1 MPSLVVQ
8 LEALCMCALLCN
20 MLVVANTVHGCNTG
34 ISMYDN
40 VHTTFIQ
47 QLQMDRIGGSHSH
60 TAYYST
66 GLAHTQWCRW
76 RQQKAA
82 AYMTDIAVLM

>member
-20 MLVVANTVHGCNTG
+20 MLVVAKTVHGCNTG
-34 ISMYDN
+34 IHVWQHSYKR
-40 VHTTFIQ
+40 Q
-47 QLQMDRIGGSHSH
+47 QLQMDRIGSSHSH

-82 AYMTDIAVLM
+82 AYMTDIAVLT